1 MDVSD
6 VNRDTSVNLERIC
19 VNPPMK
25 AIKKKKEKK
34 WSSAKC
40 IKGKSNDEN
49 SENHDNRI
57 KI

>member
-6 VNRDTSVNLERIC
+6 VNRDISDNLEKIC

-25 AIKKKKEKK
+25 VIKKKKKK
-34 WSSAKC
+34 WSSAEC
-40 IKGKSNDEN
+40 VKGKSNDEN

-57 KI
+57 EI

>member
-6 VNRDTSVNLERIC
+6 VNRDISDNLEKIC

-25 AIKKKKEKK
+25 IIKKRKK

-57 KI
+57 EI